1 MDTSKEFSSDNS
13 SISVSN
19 ETHCVDDKLTFQ
31 RLQADLEEKERIISV
46 TAELGQKLL
55 EKNQSLEG
63 GIASLLKKLENKEE
77 TLSQL
82 SARLDEER
90 ERANVAQQREH
101 ELSVELESIQQSY
114 ENAIK
119 NLNMTAS
126 ANVNACEDIAKL
138 QQTIKKLSSD
148 LSEAIEAKEKLS
160 AQITGLE
167 EQQVRMQAHTST
179 LIQQIQQYKRDF
191 QQFELER
198 NKLQVSFDEQLNK
211 SLMLEERFSELEKT
225 NSTRKQQL
233 EDLRSKKFAL
243 EKENEVLK
251 ETISQLVERNDIQHQ
266 QLLMKNSNASE
277 IPVIAMSSE
286 HHDGD
291 LDESQRTNP
300 KSSSV
305 SVKNSL
311 FDELTEEL
319 QRELTIQQQQQQQQP
334 EQQLSKS
341 TDDSNLFFMSLPN
354 LSSSNRTLS
363 KGTAN
368 DETSPSESHFYLT
381 ACAVKINMLVKQS
394 KVFSEEKEI
403 GNSCEKGHETS
414 TIGLLPSI
422 NISSLYKKAIREDIP
437 FHEWHSWIKKQFL
450 SAAANLRP
458 NNPLGGTEK
467 SPERPEIKKSK
478 LPIAKN
484 SPKHEADLQAKQP
497 TRSEGK
503 FGRKS
508 PGNSKVSSNNG
519 SSTTSEGRS
528 SWSIRKL
535 FTGGSNLVTTVQH
548 I

>member
-167 EQQVRMQAHTST
+167 EQQTRMQAHTST

-291 LDESQRTNP
+291 LDESQRTSTKN
-300 KSSSV
+300 SSV
-305 SVKNSL
+305 SVKVIEVILCRFANILLVL
-311 FDELTEEL
+311 FL
-319 QRELTIQQQQQQQQP
+319 
-334 EQQLSKS
+334 
-341 TDDSNLFFMSLPN
+341 
-354 LSSSNRTLS
+354 
-363 KGTAN
+363 
-368 DETSPSESHFYLT
+368 
-381 ACAVKINMLVKQS
+381 
-394 KVFSEEKEI
+394 
-403 GNSCEKGHETS
+403 
-414 TIGLLPSI
+414 
-422 NISSLYKKAIREDIP
+422 
-437 FHEWHSWIKKQFL
+437 
-450 SAAANLRP
+450 
-458 NNPLGGTEK
+458 
-467 SPERPEIKKSK
+467 
-478 LPIAKN
+478 
-484 SPKHEADLQAKQP
+484 
-497 TRSEGK
+497 
-503 FGRKS
+503 
-508 PGNSKVSSNNG
+508 
-519 SSTTSEGRS
+519 
-528 SWSIRKL
+528 
-535 FTGGSNLVTTVQH
+535 
-548 I
+548 

>member
-1 MDTSKEFSSDNS
+1 MDTPKDFSTDNS

-19 ETHCVDDKLTFQ
+19 ETHCVDDKLAFQ

-63 GIASLLKKLENKEE
+63 GIASLLKKLEDKEE

-291 LDESQRTNP
+291 LDESQRTSTKN
-300 KSSSV
+300 SSV

-319 QRELTIQQQQQQQQP
+319 QKESTTQQQQQ
-334 EQQLSKS
+334 QQLSKS

-394 KVFSEEKEI
+394 KIFSEEKEIGI

-422 NISSLYKKAIREDIP
+422 NIASLYKKAIKEDIP

-503 FGRKS
+503 SGKKA
-508 PGNSKVSSNNG
+508 PGIV
-519 SSTTSEGRS
+519 TSVLTMVHRRPLKGDRH
-528 SWSIRKL
+528 
-535 FTGGSNLVTTVQH
+535 GV
-548 I
+548 